1 MTAWVP
7 SWSGSA
13 GAAEATADGIAAW
26 VRSDA
31 LGQLV
36 RLWGGQRPAE
46 GDTEFLLEWL
56 DAFSAEHWDFRRG
69 RERNLAASAVLSP
82 EQAAAVLQV
91 APELGLVS
99 SLPRARS
106 YDAIVMTG
114 GMVRAGVVKPRFV
127 RSLLDAGIAARQVV
141 FVGAHRA
148 FQGDEA
154 ALAAALGV
162 RGDDEVDAMAE
173 GMRRAFDLGA
183 PAVTHGGERNAR
195 ATRLAWDA
203 HPSVRF
209 EVVAAPSSA
218 PEARRADTADTF
230 RHWAQL
236 SGRDASS
243 VLVVTTPIYV
253 PYQAAVAVETLG
265 IEAGMAVETVGAD
278 ARSNDLGEHTQ
289 HFGAQQ
295 HLQEIRS
302 AIRGMKTLRAHS
314 ILRSAGM

>member
-7 SWSGSA
+7 SWRGGV

-31 LGQLV
+31 LGRLV
-36 RLWGGQRPAE
+36 RLWGEQRPVAA
-46 GDTEFLLEWL
+46 DTDSLLEWL
-56 DAFSAEHWDFRRG
+56 DAFSAEHWDFRKG
-69 RERNLAASAVLSP
+69 RERNLAASAALSP
-82 EQAAAVLQV
+82 AQAAAVFEA
-91 APELGLVS
+91 APELGLVAS
-99 SLPRARS
+99 WPTART

-114 GMVRAGVVKPRFV
+114 GMVRAGLVKPRFV
-127 RSLLDAGIAARQVV
+127 RSLLDAGVAARRIV
-141 FVGAHRA
+141 FLGAHRA

-154 ALAAALGV
+154 ALATALGV
-162 RGDDEVDAMAE
+162 PGHDEVDAMAE

-183 PAVTHGGERNAR
+183 PALTHGGAGNAR
-195 ATRLAWDA
+195 TTRLAWDA
-203 HPSVRF
+203 HPGVRF
-209 EVVAAPSSA
+209 EVVAAPSSD
-218 PEARRADTADTF
+218 PDARRADTADTF
-230 RHWAQL
+230 RHWARS
-236 SGRDASS
+236 SGADTRS
-243 VLVVTTPIYV
+243 VLVVTTPVYV

-278 ARSNDLGEHTQ
+278 AQSNDLGEYTQ

-302 AIRGMKTLRAHS
+302 AIRGMKALWAHS